1 MRMAIEPDKYVPEL
15 HRVLLSTLDELVNQI
30 EFDESLSFSVMM
42 PIIMAT
48 RMLEPGNTLEQGG
61 LCLCQIAHCCRVM
74 GALDNA
80 FYRSSPLFVHYL
92 QAISELGHHLDWY
105 PSAITRW
112 QNFAKGHSLQ

>member
-74 GALDNA
+74 GLWIMRFIARPR
-80 FYRSSPLFVHYL
+80 FC
-92 QAISELGHHLDWY
+92 
-105 PSAITRW
+105 
-112 QNFAKGHSLQ
+112 SLPASDK

>member
-30 EFDESLSFSVMM
+30 EFDESLSFSVM
-42 PIIMAT
+42 IANYYGYSNARTGKYT
-48 RMLEPGNTLEQGG
+48 RTRWFVFVSNRALLPS
-61 LCLCQIAHCCRVM
+61 H